1 MGGMGD
7 VPPGNENSALLK
19 KGVLGRM
26 NRPVLL
32 LTSVVSAVVLF
43 TGAYSQDNGS
53 TAKAQTAARPN
64 IVFILADDMRQDDLK
79 YMPKTRALFGEEG
92 MTFNNAFV
100 ANSLCCP
107 SRATIMR
114 GQYSHNS
121 GVWTN
126 RDGSDGGWEGYKLN
140 ENEQRNVATRLQA
153 GGYRTALIGK
163 YLNNYQGTA
172 IPRGWDHWFGKFN
185 SKYFDYDVNDN
196 GTIRHFGTDE
206 SDYATDVLRRQTR
219 SFIDTSVAQGEP
231 FFAYV
236 APAAPHGPFFPAP
249 RHAHAFDGEQAPRPL
264 SFNEA
269 DVSDKPP
276 WIEEL
281 PSLTSTQIAA
291 IDLRYESRAEMLQSL
306 DDLVGG
312 VVRKLRATGALN
324 NTYIFFTSD
333 NGWHHGEHRIPDGK
347 TRPYEESIHM
357 PLLVRGPDVLANS
370 TTGKLALNTDYFPT
384 FTDLAGIQTP
394 SYVDG
399 RSLRPVLN
407 GSATTTSWRT
417 AILLERRDPSIPERS
432 YYGIR
437 TAGGRKYIEYEGGF
451 RELYTLAT
459 DPYELTND
467 YTGTPPPNLASR
479 LQALKTCAPDATVT
493 CRAAEDGP

>member
-1 MGGMGD
+1 
-7 VPPGNENSALLK
+7 
-19 KGVLGRM
+19 M

-32 LTSVVSAVVLF
+32 LTSVASAVVLCLALVLY
-43 TGAYSQDNGS
+43 TGAYTQDIGP
-53 TAKAQTAARPN
+53 TAKAQTAAKPN
-64 IVFILADDMRQDDLK
+64 FVFILADDMRKDDLT
-79 YMPKTRALFGEEG
+79 YMPKTNALLGERG
-92 MTFNNAFV
+92 MTFANAFV
-100 ANSLCCP
+100 SNSVCCP

-126 RDGSDGGWEGYKLN
+126 LDGPDGGWEGYKLN
-140 ENEQRNVATRLQA
+140 GNEQDNVATRLQA

-163 YLNNYQGTA
+163 YLNHYQGTA
-172 IPRGWDHWFGKFN
+172 IPQGWDHWFAAFAVNLQGKGTQPGYFN
-185 SKYFDYDVNDN
+185 YDENDN
-196 GTIRHFGTDE
+196 GTIRHFGTSE
-206 SDYATDVLRRQTR
+206 REYSTDVLRRQTR

-236 APAAPHGPFFPAP
+236 APITPHGPFVPAP